1 MDINKRSILWIV
13 FAVSLVILWNNWMVS
28 TGKPSM
34 FAPAPAKPAVAS
46 ASATAAAG
54 SVPAAVTG
62 AAGAA
67 TAAAPAGDAAA
78 PAQIKTEVVTIT
90 TDVMRVDINTMGGVI
105 QRLELLQHKGRTDP
119 GWLGGCFGL
128 FEFCKPKG
136 GNANEVLFRQEGK
149 HTYLGETGLVGA
161 PGLPNH
167 QTPFVAQ
174 PGARM
179 LADGDKIQLVLEAEQ
194 GGVKLT
200 KTFTFK
206 KGNYLVD
213 VQHTV
218 TNTSAAPLS
227 PQLYM
232 QLKHDGWEPEG
243 SSWMNPSFIAP
254 TMYTSDTKY
263 KKYEFKHI
271 EKDAKWLAENPGKDS
286 PADHVKKANDG
297 WIAIAQHF
305 FVSAFVPQDKLP
317 RDIFT
322 KKEGENLYSVGVVQP
337 LGALAPGATVTNN
350 AKLYTGPQNTDALKQ
365 VTEGL
370 DLVKDY
376 GFLAI
381 VARPMWAAMDA
392 IHSVVG
398 NWGWTIIAFT
408 VAIKLL
414 FFPLSAASFRSMAK
428 MKLVTPK
435 MTAIRERYKG
445 DPQKMN
451 QAMMELYKTE
461 KINPLGGC
469 LPILVQMPV
478 FIALYWVLNASVEMR
493 GAPWAL
499 WITDLTQHDPYAI
512 LPILYAI
519 SMYIT
524 TRLNP
529 QPADPMQA
537 KMMMFMPIAFSVMF
551 FFFPSGL
558 VLYWVVNNLL
568 SIAQQWVITKKFETG
583 DAK

>member
-13 FAVSLVILWNNWMVS
+13 FAVSLVILWNNWMIS

-34 FAPAPAKPAVAS
+34 FAPAPAKPAAVAS
-46 ASATAAAG
+46 ASATAAGTPAPAAG
-54 SVPAAVTG
+54 SAAAVNG
-62 AAGAA
+62 
-67 TAAAPAGDAAA
+67 TAVAAP
-78 PAQIKTEVVTIT
+78 IKTEVVTIT
-90 TDVMRVDINTMGGVI
+90 TDVMRVDIDTLGGTI
-105 QRLELLQHKGRTDP
+105 KRLELLQHKGSSDP
-119 GWLGGCFGL
+119 GWLGGCWGL

-136 GNANEVLFRQEGK
+136 GQNTEVLFNQDGK

-167 QTPFVAQ
+167 QTAFVAQ

-179 LADGDKIQLVLEAEQ
+179 LNDASQVQLVLVAEQ

-206 KGNYLVD
+206 KGDYVVD

-218 TNTSAAPLS
+218 TNIGTAPVS
-227 PQLYM
+227 PQLYL
-232 QLKHDGWEPEG
+232 QLKHDGTQPE
-243 SSWMNPSFIAP
+243 SSGFMSSGGFIAP
-254 TMYTSDTKY
+254 TMFTSESKYT
-263 KKYEFKHI
+263 KYEFKQI
-271 EKDAKWLAENPGKDS
+271 EKDAKALAQDPKFKPN
-286 PADHVKKANDG
+286 HVTEAKDG

-305 FVSAFVPQDKLP
+305 FVSAFVPQDKLD
-317 RDIFT
+317 RTIFT
-322 KKEGENLYSVGVVQP
+322 KKEPGDNLYSIGVVQP
-337 LGALAPGATVTNN
+337 LGTLAPGASVTNN
-350 AKLYTGPQNTDALKQ
+350 ARLYSGPQNTQALKQ

-376 GFLAI
+376 SWLAI

-428 MKLVTPK
+428 MKTVTPK

-529 QPADPMQA
+529 QPADPVQA

-568 SIAQQWVITKKFETG
+568 SIAQQWVITKKLEVGT
-583 DAK
+583 AK